1 MIIAKGENKKFKKSL
16 NQPNLLHKKPREDD
30 FFIFLP

>member
-16 NQPNLLHKKPREDD
+16 VLAAKAIKFASQKA
-30 FFIFLP
+30 